1 MKNAHYCYDLY
12 DYCCYDYGY
21 DDDEKELDANE
32 DAGDYYYW
40 HDDWDYYY

>member
-21 DDDEKELDANE
+21 DDDDDDEKELDANE
-32 DAGDYYYW
+32 DAGDYYY
-40 HDDWDYYY
+40 